1 MKGILCATK
10 ATTNEEFKQELEKK
24 KRLYFLISTAGV
36 IMVFISVIS
45 SMYNIIL
52 SDTMQEV
59 FSGMGFGLMIVGGL
73 LTIKAQYIIRD
84 ENWMKKERL
93 NNSDERNIEISNRSF
108 RSAAWILIFSLYI
121 TGLVGSVLIDERLFI
136 FVLVNVLI
144 SLIGYLL
151 SYNYFNHK
159 L

>member
-84 ENWMKKERL
+84 EAWMKKERL

-108 RSAAWILIFSLYI
+108 RSAAWILIFSLYL

-136 FVLVNVLI
+136 FVFVNVLI
-144 SLIGYLL
+144 SLVGYLL

>member
-24 KRLYFLISTAGV
+24 KRLYFLISAAGV

-84 ENWMKKERL
+84 EAWMKKERL

-108 RSAAWILIFSLYI
+108 RSAAWILIFSLYL

-136 FVLVNVLI
+136 FVFVNVLI
-144 SLIGYLL
+144 SLVGYLL

>member
-108 RSAAWILIFSLYI
+108 RSAAWILIFSLYL

-136 FVLVNVLI
+136 FVFVNVLI
-144 SLIGYLL
+144 SLVGYLL

>member
-84 ENWMKKERL
+84 EAWMKKERL

-136 FVLVNVLI
+136 FVFVNVLI
-144 SLIGYLL
+144 SLVGYLL

>member
-24 KRLYFLISTAGV
+24 KRLYFLISAAGV

-108 RSAAWILIFSLYI
+108 RSAAWILIFSLYL

-136 FVLVNVLI
+136 FVFVNVLI
-144 SLIGYLL
+144 SLVGYLL

>member
-136 FVLVNVLI
+136 FVFVNVLI
-144 SLIGYLL
+144 SLVGYLL

>member
-24 KRLYFLISTAGV
+24 KRLYFLISAAGV

-136 FVLVNVLI
+136 FVFVNVLI
-144 SLIGYLL
+144 SLVGYLL